1 MKKFIKVFEIE
12 ILYILYGLFVFLEVG
27 MFFLTLACVSQCQD
41 VTGFWGNV
49 GRVLFATV
57 FISIL
62 EMEKLSLKNRIKE
75 AQERKAIAENARM

>member
-27 MFFLTLACVSQCQD
+27 MFFLTLACVRQFPD
-41 VTGFWGNV
+41 EKDLWGIA
-49 GRVLFATV
+49 GGVLLAAF